1 MLFFSYWRSV
11 GIMAKDVP
19 NAGKGR
25 TLLTYRFAVA
35 VAVGVLLTAI
45 VSAFAA
51 PSIQFALLG
60 IFLSVCIGLG
70 WESLSRMRQTS
81 GDVGLLETPF
91 YLSHDTEVFDRYRQI
106 SQSLLTVTQQ
116 TDPIYR
122 EVALEEL
129 GRLAT
134 TVAEVSAGKITY
146 EGTETWRIIYD
157 KLLRSPGLHLYR
169 SVAWVKNANYWQD
182 EPGRQSMKTNFELHE
197 NGPLN
202 IERIVILGN
211 DAWPWNESLP
221 VERIHRWIRE
231 QHDHGIWIKLVRESM
246 LTQEPELIGDV
257 GIYGSRAVGVQEL
270 DDECRTVRF
279 TLTFNFDEVTKAE
292 DRWNRLSVYATPY
305 QDLLDQFR
313 ANE

>member
-1 MLFFSYWRSV
+1 
-11 GIMAKDVP
+11 MAKDVP

-35 VAVGVLLTAI
+35 VTVGVLLTAI
-45 VSAFAA
+45 VSALSAS
-51 PSIQFALLG
+51 SIQFALLG
-60 IFLSVCIGLG
+60 ILLSISIGLG
-70 WESLSRMRQTS
+70 WECLSRMRQTNN
-81 GDVGLLETPF
+81 DVGLLETPF

-134 TVAEVSAGKITY
+134 TIAEVSAGKITY

-169 SVAWVKNANYWQD
+169 SVAWVKNDNYWQD
-182 EPGRQSMKTNFELHE
+182 EPGRQSMKTNFELHGD
-197 NGPLN
+197 GPLN

-270 DDECRTVRF
+270 DDLCRTVRF
-279 TLTFNFDEVTKAE
+279 TLTFDFEEVTKAE

-305 QDLLDQFR
+305 EDLLDQFR